1 MSETKFDPVLLSV
14 LGNAFDGVV
23 REMTNGL
30 LRSGRSS
37 VLNTARDFS
46 CSILTADSQLLAAAE
61 GAPVHVFGSEPLSL
75 HAPGVAERA
84 PSRDTFIA
92 EVTSQVTEQLK
103 AAKIEAVVTGRPK
116 HYYSIYQKMI
126 VRGRDFTDIWDLVG
140 IRILVDSVRDCY
152 AVLGT
157 VHTVWKPIPG
167 RFKDYIAVP
176 KQNMYQSIHT
186 TVVGKGGK
194 TRHVTIQQDVAA
206 DLRAL
211 RPDGAADSTP
221 LFISRKG
228 GEALTAG
235 QVRRVV
241 KAAAAGASIEKTV
254 TPHWLRHAHASHAL
268 DRGCPVHVLQ
278 AQLGHA
284 SLGTTTIYAHVN
296 GGESSGQYLAR

>member
-1 MSETKFDPVLLSV
+1 MTETAVLVRAEVAAPVAGIPAQADNDAQVKRMWLHRRPDTTRRAYEYEIGRFFAAVRKPIRAITLADMQDYSDSLAHLAPASRNRALAAVRSLLTFAHDLGYTPFNAGRPLKLERLPQRRAERILTQAQV
-14 LGNAFDGVV
+14 LRMIDRPDG
-23 REMTNGL
+23 
-30 LRSGRSS
+30 
-37 VLNTARDFS
+37 ARDRA
-46 CSILTADSQLLAAAE
+46 ILHLFYYSGVRVSELAALCWKDA
-61 GAPVHVFGSEPLSL
+61 
-75 HAPGVAERA
+75 
-84 PSRDTFIA
+84 RDSTD
-92 EVTSQVTEQLK
+92 
-103 AAKIEAVVTGRPK
+103 GR
-116 HYYSIYQKMI
+116 M
-126 VRGRDFTDIWDLVG
+126 
-140 IRILVDSVRDCY
+140 
-152 AVLGT
+152 VL
-157 VHTVWKPIPG
+157 
-167 RFKDYIAVP
+167 
-176 KQNMYQSIHT
+176 

-241 KAAAAGASIEKTV
+241 KAAAAGAGIEKTV